1 MCRSSAAV
9 KLLAPESVNI
19 RRTRVRVPPSAILFF
34 FNIHTS
40 EKLEIFFDH
49 SIPVNGVD
57 PCGIHRFP
65 WVNAMSAA
73 FTGTEWVNSGPSQLS
88 KKNID
93 WFRKSWTLF
102 NIHTSD
108 KLEIFFGGRVF
119 SDSQPRSQDAIF
131 FTMAKAL
138 CTGQRHYNR
147 IHYNYHIW
155 SSLQNRVSDRA
166 SECFLAPRYT
176 RFIAFTSKNEID

>member
-1 MCRSSAAV
+1 MALTHGVYTVFLAALNMKTV
-9 KLLAPESVNI
+9 Y
-19 RRTRVRVPPSAILFF
+19 T
-34 FNIHTS
+34 
-40 EKLEIFFDH
+40 
-49 SIPVNGVD
+49 
-57 PCGIHRFP
+57 P
-65 WVNAMSAA
+65 WVTAMSAA

-88 KKNID
+88 KKNTD
-93 WFRKSWTLF
+93 WFRKSWTLS

-119 SDSQPRSQDAIF
+119 SDSQPRSQDAIL

-176 RFIAFTSKNEID
+176 RFIAFTSKNEESSNPLRFHKIADDYLVDSSFLSITTTGQSSDQIT